1 MVRPMLQGTLYKH
14 LTGLQKRQ
22 DLIRILVVRDRAF
35 TEAAARQIVH
45 DVQEVMGEGM
55 HVNIEVVEEI
65 PRDKSGKIRCAVSK
79 VAVL

>member
-14 LTGLQKRQ
+14 ITGLQKRQ

-35 TEAAARQIVH
+35 TEATARQIVH